1 LHIVPVI
8 DLLDGVVVHAKKGLR
23 AHYQAISSSLT
34 HSSAPID
41 IVKAFMDLYPFETLY
56 IADLNAIQH
65 IGLANHKAIYAVQ
78 NVYPHLKLWLD
89 AGVKNAEDIKI
100 LKHTNT
106 KWVLGTENFNDLNDY
121 LTLLQTF
128 KTPPVLSLD
137 FLADGYKGPADLLQE
152 ATLWPNEV
160 IVMTLNQVGANA
172 GIDRKTITS
181 ILARAQRQHVYAAG
195 GVRNINDIT
204 LLASMGIHGVLMA
217 TALHNKAV
225 SAEDL
230 SNLQIKSP
238 SKLGLSHS

>member
-41 IVKAFMDLYPFETLY
+41 IVKAFMDIYPFETLY

-65 IGLANHKAIYAVQ
+65 IGLANQEAIDAIQ
-78 NVYPHLKLWLD
+78 NAFPSLKLWLD
-89 AGVKNAEDIKI
+89 AGVTNAKDINI
-100 LKHTNT
+100 LEHTNIQ
-106 KWVLGTENFNDLNDY
+106 WILGTENFNDLNDY
-121 LTLLQTF
+121 LALQQNF
-128 KTPPVLSLD
+128 KTPAILSLD
-137 FLADGYKGPADLLQE
+137 FLADGYKGPIELLQE
-152 ATLWPNEV
+152 ADLWPNEL

-217 TALHNKAV
+217 TALHNKSV

-230 SNLQIKSP
+230 FNLK
-238 SKLGLSHS
+238 